1 MEIGEFV
8 ELVEGET
15 PTLNSFKGR
24 KKWFGKP
31 VKSYVIYFEDS
42 MLEDDNDGEEVELFG
57 INVRTK
63 STECMLN
70 FVTSASQ
77 IQDGNALLLDKN
89 SIAKLNL
96 IMSQDYNVSKTEI
109 AKLSVRD
116 YMALIMFVVK
126 ISTPY

>member
-42 MLEDDNDGEEVELFG
+42 TLEDDNDGEEVELFG

-89 SIAKLNL
+89 AIAKLNL